1 MDNSERKII
10 CDIVGKCSIN
20 NGSAL
25 CLYLFWV
32 QISFV
37 SSSVF
42 PFYSQI
48 YYLRVI
54 LELYKCEIFVNM
66 QQIWNA
72 LHAYGSG
79 INKCF
84 RESML
89 SPYFSVAWCPKWSSV
104 LLLFSWPLSCALH
117 MASRHSWA
125 TSKTNTCRKDGK
137 VFKRSR
143 IIMTLKE
150 KWSWTSLRAVCVF
163 VVWDTRD
170 VKNNNCEK

>member
-1 MDNSERKII
+1 M
-10 CDIVGKCSIN
+10 
-20 NGSAL
+20 
-25 CLYLFWV
+25 
-32 QISFV
+32 
-37 SSSVF
+37 F

-54 LELYKCEIFVNM
+54 LEKYKCEIFVNM

-72 LHAYGSG
+72 LHAYGSSV
-79 INKCF
+79 NKHY
-84 RESML
+84 RGPML
-89 SPYFSVAWCPKWSSV
+89 SPYSSVALCPKWSSV

-125 TSKTNTCRKDGK
+125 MSKTNTYRKDGK

-143 IIMTLKE
+143 KVMTLKE
-150 KWSWTSLRAVCVF
+150 KWSWTSLRAVWIF
-163 VVWDTRD
+163 VVWAIRRD